1 MPNSILTGLA
11 AGDVDC
17 QYWERR
23 DLGDFHRDNVVLR
36 SLELIYTSAFGA
48 FGCFVAVSVCVC
60 QLATK
65 VSGRSNT
72 CQTWGTWGSHFSS
85 CQLHWRCPFRV
96 HHSRKAVFLFQSLS
110 DFGPCFWRL
119 CACLCPESWWMRTA
133 WTPRLPIIIDHML
146 PR

>member
-23 DLGDFHRDNVVLR
+23 DLGDFHRDNVVLW

-60 QLATK
+60 VSVSNQSVRTKQYMSDVGYLGKPLLFLPAALALSISSSSLPEGCFF
-65 VSGRSNT
+65 VSVT
-72 CQTWGTWGSHFSS
+72 
-85 CQLHWRCPFRV
+85 L
-96 HHSRKAVFLFQSLS
+96 
-110 DFGPCFWRL
+110 
-119 CACLCPESWWMRTA
+119 
-133 WTPRLPIIIDHML
+133 
-146 PR
+146 